1 MKADELKTANGYQAI
16 KTKTMN
22 FPPDIIVLKHSTK
35 PSDQATQPPVVLRL
49 LTSTNTEP
57 RSVKKHID
65 ENRVLPPV
73 ELTINKKIKY
83 TNDKRHAINYEAV
96 NQLTTSDSEVIE
108 KLRHQLRTQPHEGT
122 TSVLEAIGDPQVR
135 EERLYYEPL
144 KSFIVNNE
152 KAKHGKPGLPVVN
165 IMIPLEDGSRESE
178 GIVLP
183 FTLSRHQTS
192 TIRNMGRKRG
202 GTTQA
207 FSFLP
212 SVVGNSI
219 GRKSDAFSSD
229 MRDFYLSEL
238 NHARDKGYGLG
249 PAEPTLPLHR
259 KTALN
264 LPALPRVKRMEGRKP
279 TDDKGETQQRRTAAT
294 VQFPARRSD
303 NRQIEITNG
312 FPRRA
317 TTTANGKSHLIGPM
331 NKMDMIAG
339 YSRAMQGG
347 MMTYDEYIRK
357 LSVLSLHKVTTTNGT
372 NRHFQIVRDKDHH
385 MQPRLA
391 HVDVTAIPYTLPH
404 SKQNSPNK
412 AIQKVA
418 RPIERELEREQA
430 ESRVYSEMISN
441 QHMNPLNTAPRLHKV
456 DIGEGISFNEAIIE
470 PDVTDDVITT
480 DLTRYSHVH
489 HPKQTKPIHFHW
501 NHEVTSTDDVTN
513 KKPTPQALLQ
523 GKLRQ
528 SDRNPQQLQTGTNVE
543 PILNVSL
550 SNSFQRTPGRVTHER
565 SVSDHRNQPWHAK
578 SRPYFNNKGDLLDLG
593 EVGQDGNKIS
603 TMMQMPD
610 LGKLPQLSSEAY
622 GAASVGLAPDDVLK
636 TINNRGSPSRDN
648 RYAGDD
654 TAGESDAE
662 SVMQQHIENV
672 LKTIK
677 RAKSR
682 KQTKVP
688 ELKGLTPTVI
698 PQCRAAE
705 TVLFENNKNQS
716 EHEGVETSPHNISLL
731 SIKQSLPENTPP
743 PTANNKARQVQVQ
756 PDESKRITPMNISA
770 DFNENTG
777 RGSPY
782 KMRIQP
788 PDNVKVVTDKSNSQL
803 SVNTS
808 SKRNNTISNPQPDA
822 AKVTVNL
829 DGGSKDNN
837 TPLTRLEVV
846 IPSTPSAPPGSI
858 ASTEYITTDAEDE
871 PT

>member
-1 MKADELKTANGYQAI
+1 
-16 KTKTMN
+16 
-22 FPPDIIVLKHSTK
+22 
-35 PSDQATQPPVVLRL
+35 
-49 LTSTNTEP
+49 
-57 RSVKKHID
+57 
-65 ENRVLPPV
+65 
-73 ELTINKKIKY
+73 
-83 TNDKRHAINYEAV
+83 
-96 NQLTTSDSEVIE
+96 
-108 KLRHQLRTQPHEGT
+108 
-122 TSVLEAIGDPQVR
+122 
-135 EERLYYEPL
+135 
-144 KSFIVNNE
+144 
-152 KAKHGKPGLPVVN
+152 
-165 IMIPLEDGSRESE
+165 MIPVEDGSRESE

-219 GRKSDAFSSD
+219 GRKSDAFNSD
-229 MRDFYLSEL
+229 MRDFYQSEL
-238 NHARDKGYGLG
+238 NRARDKGYGMG
-249 PAEPTLPLHR
+249 QAKSTLPLHR

-264 LPALPRVKRMEGRKP
+264 LPALPRVKRMEGPKP
-279 TDDKGETQQRRTAAT
+279 TEDKAETQQRRTAAT

-372 NRHFQIVRDKDHH
+372 NRHFQIVRDRDHR

-391 HVDVTAIPYTLPH
+391 HVDVTATPYTLPH

-412 AIQKVA
+412 TVPKVE
-418 RPIERELEREQA
+418 RPIE
-430 ESRVYSEMISN
+430 
-441 QHMNPLNTAPRLHKV
+441 K
-456 DIGEGISFNEAIIE
+456 
-470 PDVTDDVITT
+470 
-480 DLTRYSHVH
+480 
-489 HPKQTKPIHFHW
+489 
-501 NHEVTSTDDVTN
+501 
-513 KKPTPQALLQ
+513 
-523 GKLRQ
+523 
-528 SDRNPQQLQTGTNVE
+528 GT
-543 PILNVSL
+543 
-550 SNSFQRTPGRVTHER
+550 QGRVTHEQ
-565 SVSDHRNQPWHAK
+565 SVSDHRNQTWHTK
-578 SRPYFNNKGDLLDLG
+578 SRPYFNNEGDLLDLG

-603 TMMQMPD
+603 TIMQMPD
-610 LGKLPQLSSEAY
+610 VGKLPQLSLEAY

-636 TINNRGSPSRDN
+636 TINNRGSSSRDN

-682 KQTKVP
+682 KKTKVP
-688 ELKGLTPTVI
+688 ELKGLTPTVT
-698 PQCRAAE
+698 PQYRAAE
-705 TVLFENNKNQS
+705 TILFENNKNQS
-716 EHEGVETSPHNISLL
+716 EHEWVETSPHNISLL

-743 PTANNKARQVQVQ
+743 PTTNNKARQIQSQ
-756 PDESKRITPMNISA
+756 PDESKRITPVNISA

-788 PDNVKVVTDKSNSQL
+788 PENVKVVTDKSNSQL

-808 SKRNNTISNPQPDA
+808 SKRNNIISNPQPDA
-822 AKVTVNL
+822 EKVTANSSCVDL
-829 DGGSKDNN
+829 DGGSKDYN

-858 ASTEYITTDAEDE
+858 ASTDYITTDAEDE